1 MENKQQKLTISLTN
15 SKLGAQIPSV
25 STLPACSCRPD
36 APCRFGC
43 YARKGKYGIGNVQ
56 ASLRKNYDIYMQNP
70 RSFFEQIQ
78 RFLTGGLVTYK
89 YFRWHSA
96 GDIVDAQYFEG
107 MIETARKC
115 PQVKFLC
122 FTKKFSIVNDWI
134 SANGELPENLRVV
147 FSAWHK
153 AFKVD
158 NPHGLPVSYVFFKN
172 TELNPDI
179 PDLAIP
185 CTGHCPECLAC
196 WSLKNGQSVYF
207 NQH

>member
-1 MENKQQKLTISLTN
+1 MENKQTKLTISLTN

-70 RSFFEQIQ
+70 RSFFEQIV

-96 GDIVDAQYFEG
+96 GDIVDAAEMVKGLRGDWKRSSMYYGEKSLSVHCCESALEAALWAANELG
-107 MIETARKC
+107 IEA
-115 PQVKFLC
+115 P
-122 FTKKFSIVNDWI
+122 
-134 SANGELPENLRVV
+134 A
-147 FSAWHK
+147 
-153 AFKVD
+153 
-158 NPHGLPVSYVFFKN
+158 Y
-172 TELNPDI
+172 
-179 PDLAIP
+179 
-185 CTGHCPECLAC
+185 
-196 WSLKNGQSVYF
+196 
-207 NQH
+207 